1 MLLND
6 DKAEWH
12 CMHIWNV
19 QSSAKYKVFHMK
31 EGLRK
36 QINKQTNKFS
46 IISTVWW
53 ETNQSAGNIILFV
66 CDKNYVSLATV

>member
-1 MLLND
+1 MVINVLLND

-19 QSSAKYKVFHMK
+19 QSSSKYKVFHMK

-36 QINKQTNKFS
+36 QTNKQTNF
-46 IISTVWW
+46 
-53 ETNQSAGNIILFV
+53 Q
-66 CDKNYVSLATV
+66 